1 MDHRSRLMPA
11 LREFRTKW
19 SSDLKDLFRDAKES
33 AGGIPKIRLSDAEA
47 SIAKAG
53 RQTLRKSRDGTASP
67 AFHNA
72 GAHIRGKRTANRQER
87 PGRAPAQRARRYG
100 FVGETDGGRTR
111 GMMIQY
117 NFCKSHDALGQT
129 PAAAAAGLVLHGDD
143 PWLTLYTHAARA
155 G

>member
-47 SIAKAG
+47 SIAKAA

-87 PGRAPAQRARRYG
+87 PGRAPAQRARPG
-100 FVGETDGGRTR
+100 
-111 GMMIQY
+111 
-117 NFCKSHDALGQT
+117 
-129 PAAAAAGLVLHGDD
+129 PAGAPVRVRRRNRRRPHEGHDD
-143 PWLTLYTHAARA
+143 PVQPLQEP
-155 G
+155 